1 MNKIVKFHIDNNY
14 YVNIKSISNFV
25 GCTSTFPPN
34 LFTHQPGYIKTYTVN
49 EEQSFIEVFSSINKQ
64 KCRRIDVNKTAI
76 RLLIT
81 EDILLNTIKRG
92 MSRHLIVID
101 GGKYNNTFHI
111 LKINL
116 TKEELEEEKD
126 LCIRFRKLL
135 LGKDRKES
143 NGIDISGF
151 EEVLEC
157 FENGGL

>member
-1 MNKIVKFHIDNNY
+1 
-14 YVNIKSISNFV
+14 
-25 GCTSTFPPN
+25 
-34 LFTHQPGYIKTYTVN
+34 
-49 EEQSFIEVFSSINKQ
+49 
-64 KCRRIDVNKTAI
+64 
-76 RLLIT
+76 
-81 EDILLNTIKRG
+81 